1 MKTPQLDLLLISPAP
16 IFYAIPLGIM
26 SIASYVRSKG
36 FSVEI
41 LVDNIWGLKKRL
53 AKMDLRRTVVGF
65 SAPPDIVEDAIE
77 LCDWL
82 KTRQSPEIYCLLG
95 GVHATSMPRETLAAS
110 RFDCLVQG
118 EGEATV
124 LASMQSASRAVRA
137 GRTVL
142 LAPGSG
148 VRMGK
153 SCRGLCISATAR
165 GSLILRAPVGW

>member
-124 LASMQSASRAVRA
+124 LVDTRALLGRFGRA
-137 GRTVL
+137 
-142 LAPGSG
+142 
-148 VRMGK
+148 
-153 SCRGLCISATAR
+153 AR
-165 GSLILRAPVGW
+165 YCWHLGAG